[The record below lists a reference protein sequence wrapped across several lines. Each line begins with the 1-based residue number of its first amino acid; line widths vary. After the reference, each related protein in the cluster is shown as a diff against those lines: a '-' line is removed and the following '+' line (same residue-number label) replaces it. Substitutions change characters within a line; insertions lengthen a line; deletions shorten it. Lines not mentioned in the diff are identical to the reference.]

1 MRISDW
7 SSDVCSSDLPELS
20 LKEARE
26 EVEAA
31 RKLVKQGIHP
41 SQQKK
46 LDRIKSGPES
56 ANTFEAVAK
65 EWLALKDWE
74 DVTKKRRLA
83 MLARVVFPHIGKLP
97 LRQIVPAHKIG
108 KASCGERECQNVEI

>member
-7 SSDVCSSDLPELS
+7 SSDVCSSDL
-20 LKEARE
+20 
-26 EVEAA
+26 
-31 RKLVKQGIHP
+31 
-41 SQQKK
+41 KK
-46 LDRIKSGPES
+46 LDRIKSGLES

-74 DVTKKRRLA
+74 DVTKKRRLD

-97 LRQIVPAHKIG
+97 LRQIVPEQILDILNRPS
-108 KASCGERECQNVEI
+108 KANGLSVADEARRTMSYDRKRTRLNSSN